1 MKRGKKTQEQTVGLA
16 PILYDYDT
24 MGNLIRETVKLDD
37 SPTKLNSRI
46 TEWAVSFED
55 GSDGVYL
62 KETSTIYT
70 PEGSP
75 VRTSESSLISS
86 IHASL
91 AGKTVIR
98 DTRGNEGITWTEYS
112 TSAKRIIKRQTPA
125 SNTVAADVLID
136 DFLISG
142 MDLAGVMT
150 THARIYT
157 EHGLT
162 LIDTDAR
169 GNTTIVEQDVSGR
182 SVKVTNSMGGVT
194 TTSYDPATG
203 KPSLVMDALGNTV
216 CFSYDCRGRKIAD
229 KWKIKTRVID

>member
-1 MKRGKKTQEQTVGLA
+1 MA

-70 PEGSP
+70 PEGAP
-75 VRTSESSLISS
+75 VRTSEISLISS
-86 IHASL
+86 THATL

-98 DTRGNEGITWTEYS
+98 DTRGNEGVTWTEYS

-125 SNTVAADVLID
+125 SNTMAEDV
-136 DFLISG
+136 
-142 MDLAGVMT
+142 
-150 THARIYT
+150 
-157 EHGLT
+157 
-162 LIDTDAR
+162 
-169 GNTTIVEQDVSGR
+169 
-182 SVKVTNSMGGVT
+182 
-194 TTSYDPATG
+194 
-203 KPSLVMDALGNTV
+203 
-216 CFSYDCRGRKIAD
+216 
-229 KWKIKTRVID
+229 